1 LSRLD
6 GYGIVKAMTTATPKT
21 QILFFDGVD
30 DLDAVGPLE
39 ILTGAG
45 LPTKAVRPIGHGA
58 TIHTAHG
65 LVIEVSDQLNEAAE
79 LVIIPGGGWRD
90 DNGGVRDL
98 INGQLPAQLTVMHSH
113 GTVLASVC
121 TGAMLLATAG
131 LLTGRRAVTNRIAL
145 DDLAAAGA
153 RVHSEARVVDDGDL
167 LTCGGPAAGLDLAVH
182 LVSRFLGPA
191 AGNAAAA
198 RVDHRPVGPVLLP
211 VATPAGHV
219 GL

>member
-1 LSRLD
+1 MPTIPS
-6 GYGIVKAMTTATPKT
+6 T
-21 QILFFDGVD
+21 QILFFGGVD

-45 LPTKAVRPIGHGA
+45 LPTRAVRPIGQAA

-65 LVIEVSDQLNEAAE
+65 LVIEISDQLDDSAE

-90 DNGGVRDL
+90 DNGGVRNL
-98 INGQLPAQLTVMHSH
+98 IDGELPTQLSRLHSN

-131 LLTGRRAVTNRIAL
+131 LLRGRRAVTNRIAL

-153 RVHSEARVVDDGDL
+153 HVHPEARVVDDGDL

-191 AGNAAAA
+191 AGKAAAD
-198 RVDHRPVGPVLLP
+198 RVDHHPVGPVLLP
-211 VATPAGHV
+211 ATTPAGYI

>member
-1 LSRLD
+1 
-6 GYGIVKAMTTATPKT
+6 MPTATPNT

-39 ILTGAG
+39 VLTGAG
-45 LPTKAVRPIGHGA
+45 LPTKAVRPVGHSA

-65 LVIEVSDQLNEAAE
+65 LVIEVSDELDEAAE

-98 INGQLPAQLTVMHSH
+98 IDGQLPAQLAVMHSQ
-113 GTVLASVC
+113 GTVLAAVC

-145 DDLAAAGA
+145 DDVAAAGA
-153 RVHSEARVVDDGDL
+153 RVHPEARVVDDGDL

-191 AGNAAAA
+191 AGSAAAD
-198 RVDHRPVGPVLLP
+198 RVDHHPVGPVLLP
-211 VATPAGHV
+211 AVAAAEHAS
-219 GL
+219 L

>member
-1 LSRLD
+1 
-6 GYGIVKAMTTATPKT
+6 MPTTTPNT

-45 LPTKAVRPIGHGA
+45 LPTKAVRPAGHA
-58 TIHTAHG
+58 VTIHTAHG
-65 LVIEVSDQLNEAAE
+65 LVIEVSDELDEAAE

-98 INGQLPAQLTVMHSH
+98 IDGQLPAQLAVMHSQ

-191 AGNAAAA
+191 AGSAAAD